1 MYVKDRFYV
10 MEKVKQDGLESI
22 IVGRNPVLEALKSG
36 EVIDTLYVSSMGG
49 VVSHIVA
56 LAKEKDVTV
65 KNVSDRKLSSMC
77 GNKSHQGVVAT
88 IGSAEYVTIE
98 DILNVSKGKGTQPFI
113 VICDE
118 IEDPHNLGAIIRTC
132 ETAGVDGIIIPKRRS
147 ATLNATVRKT
157 SAGAVSYVP
166 VARVSN
172 LASAIDTL
180 KSNGVWIYGT
190 DATGENYTDVD
201 LTGGIA
207 LVIGS
212 EGFGMGKLIRDKCDF
227 LLSLPMLG
235 KLNSLNASVA
245 GGIFIYEVLRQRMDS

>member
-1 MYVKDRFYV
+1 
-10 MEKVKQDGLESI
+10 MENYNDKLESI
-22 IVGRNPVLEALKSG
+22 IIGRNPVLEALKSN
-36 EVIDTLYVSSMGG
+36 ETIDTLYISSTGG
-49 VVSHIVA
+49 VISHIVA
-56 LAKEKDVTV
+56 LAKEKNITI
-65 KNVSDRKLSSMC
+65 KNVSDKKLSSMC
-77 GNKSHQGVVAT
+77 DNKSHQGVIAT
-88 IGSAEYVTIE
+88 IGSAEYVSLE
-98 DILNVSKGKGTQPFI
+98 DILKVSKDKGTSPFI

-172 LASAIDTL
+172 LASAIETL
-180 KSNGVWIYGT
+180 KQNNVWIYGT
-190 DATGENYTDVD
+190 DADGENYTNVD

-227 LLSLPMLG
+227 LLSLPMFD
-235 KLNSLNASVA
+235 KVNSLNASVA
-245 GGIFIYEVLRQRMDS
+245 GGIFIYEAVRQRLIKK

>member
-1 MYVKDRFYV
+1 
-10 MEKVKQDGLESI
+10 MEKIKENNLENI
-22 IVGRNPVLEALKSG
+22 IIGRNPVLEALKSG
-36 EVIDTLYVSSMGG
+36 EIIDTLYISSMGG
-49 VVSHIVA
+49 VIAHIVA
-56 LAKEKDVTV
+56 LAKEKNITV
-65 KNVSDRKLSSMC
+65 KNVSDKKLSSMC
-77 GNKSHQGVVAT
+77 DNKSHQGVIAT
-88 IGSAEYVTIE
+88 IGSAEYVSIE
-98 DILNVSKGKGTQPFI
+98 DILEVSKKKGTQPFI

-180 KSNGVWIYGT
+180 KQNNVWIYGT
-190 DATGENYTDVD
+190 DATGQNYTDVD

-212 EGFGMGKLIRDKCDF
+212 EGFGMGKLIKDKCDF
-227 LLSLPMLG
+227 LLSLPMFG
-235 KLNSLNASVA
+235 KVNSLNASVA
-245 GGIFIYEVLRQRMDS
+245 GGIFIYEALRQRVKN

>member
-1 MYVKDRFYV
+1 
-10 MEKVKQDGLESI
+10 MENYNDKLESI
-22 IVGRNPVLEALKSG
+22 IIGRNPVLEALKSN
-36 EVIDTLYVSSMGG
+36 ETIDTLYISSTGG
-49 VVSHIVA
+49 VISHIVA
-56 LAKEKDVTV
+56 LAKEKNITI
-65 KNVSDRKLSSMC
+65 KNVSDKKLSSMC
-77 GNKSHQGVVAT
+77 DNKSHQGVIAT
-88 IGSAEYVTIE
+88 IGSAEYVSLE
-98 DILNVSKGKGTQPFI
+98 NILKVSKDKGTSPFI

-172 LASAIDTL
+172 LASAIETL
-180 KSNGVWIYGT
+180 KQNNVWIYGT
-190 DATGENYTDVD
+190 DADGENYTNVD

-227 LLSLPMLG
+227 LLSLPMFG
-235 KLNSLNASVA
+235 KVNSLNASVA
-245 GGIFIYEVLRQRMDS
+245 GGIFIYEAVRQRLIKK

>member
-1 MYVKDRFYV
+1 
-10 MEKVKQDGLESI
+10 MENYNDKLESI
-22 IVGRNPVLEALKSG
+22 IIGRNPVLEALKSN
-36 EVIDTLYVSSMGG
+36 ETIDTLYISSTGG
-49 VVSHIVA
+49 VISHIVA
-56 LAKEKDVTV
+56 LAKEKNITI
-65 KNVSDRKLSSMC
+65 KNVSDKKLSSMC
-77 GNKSHQGVVAT
+77 DNKSHQGVIAT
-88 IGSAEYVTIE
+88 IGSAEYVSLE
-98 DILNVSKGKGTQPFI
+98 DILKVSKDKGTSPFI

-132 ETAGVDGIIIPKRRS
+132 ETAGVDGIIIPKGRS

-172 LASAIDTL
+172 LASAIETL
-180 KSNGVWIYGT
+180 KQNNVWIYGT
-190 DATGENYTDVD
+190 DADGENYTNVD

-227 LLSLPMLG
+227 LLSLPMFG
-235 KLNSLNASVA
+235 KVNSLNASVA
-245 GGIFIYEVLRQRMDS
+245 GGIFIYEAVRQRLIKK